1 MPQAPTAHFRILL
14 ACTARG
20 EPVLRPI
27 LEALGEIV
35 VAFDHEQAIDHI
47 ERGVDLVLCSLRFD
61 ESRMLDLIAELGRM
75 RPHLP
80 VVCCRVLDSDLGDAS
95 LRAAFVTAG
104 HLGAVAVL
112 NLPEL
117 ERREGV
123 ATARA
128 ELRATVLE
136 HLHGVGHASMS

>member
-1 MPQAPTAHFRILL
+1 MPHDPTARFRILL
-14 ACTARG
+14 ACTAQG

-27 LEALGEIV
+27 LEPLAEIV
-35 VAFDHEQAIDHI
+35 VAFDHEEAIAHI

-61 ESRMLDLIAELGRM
+61 ESRTLDLIAELARQ

-80 VVCCRVLDSDLGDAS
+80 VVCCRVMQSDLGEAS
-95 LRAAFVTAG
+95 LRAAFVAAG
-104 HLGAVAVL
+104 HLGAVALV

-117 ERREGV
+117 ERREG
-123 ATARA
+123 AAPA
-128 ELRATVLE
+128 QAKLRAAVLD

>member
-1 MPQAPTAHFRILL
+1 MPQVPTARFRILL

-20 EPVLRPI
+20 EPVLRPV
-27 LEALGEIV
+27 LESLGEIV
-35 VAFDHEQAIDHI
+35 VAFDHEAAIAHI

-61 ESRMLDLIAELGRM
+61 ESRMLDLIAELARQ
-75 RPHLP
+75 RAHLP
-80 VVCCRVLDSDLGDAS
+80 VVCCRVLDSGLGEAS
-95 LRAAFVTAG
+95 LRAAFTAAG
-104 HLGAVAVL
+104 HLGAVAFL

-123 ATARA
+123 ATAEA